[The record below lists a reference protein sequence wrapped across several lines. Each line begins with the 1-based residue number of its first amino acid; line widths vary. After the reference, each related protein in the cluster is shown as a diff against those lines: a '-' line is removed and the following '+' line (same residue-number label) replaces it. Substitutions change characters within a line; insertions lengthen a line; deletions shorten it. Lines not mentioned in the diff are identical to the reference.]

1 MLKLASKSRIG
12 IIGTGKMGE
21 ALISGLMKSKLAD
34 ETSLRTSDTVPQRRE
49 YISKK
54 YGISCVPDNK
64 QVAANSNIVI
74 LAIQPKDMKA
84 VLDSIRD
91 TLTPK
96 HILISIAAGVSIE
109 YISKTLQ
116 KNTPLIRAMPNNPCM
131 IGEGMIAL
139 APTSNVSEESLQT
152 AREIFNSIG
161 RTMVIDERYFDAIT
175 GLSGS
180 GPAYVYL
187 VIEALADGGVKAGI
201 PKDVAIELAAQTVL
215 GSARMVLET
224 HEHPAKLRDM
234 VATPGGTTISGL
246 MELEEGKVRAAFM
259 RAVEKATQ
267 RAKELTRE

>member
-1 MLKLASKSRIG
+1 
-12 IIGTGKMGE
+12 MGE
-21 ALISGLMKSKLAD
+21 ALISGLIKSKLAD
-34 ETSLRTSDTVPQRRE
+34 ENSLKASDAVSQRRE
-49 YISKK
+49 YISRK
-54 YGISCVPDNK
+54 YGISCLLDNR
-64 QVAANSNIVI
+64 QVIENSDIVI
-74 LAIQPKDMKA
+74 LAIQPRDMKV
-84 VLDSIRD
+84 VLEGIRETI
-91 TLTPK
+91 TLN
-96 HILISIAAGVSIE
+96 HILISIAAGISTE
-109 YISKTLQ
+109 YISKILQ
-116 KNTPLIRAMPNNPCM
+116 KNVPIIRGMPNNPCM

-139 APTSNVSEESLQT
+139 APTHNVTKESMDV
-152 AREIFNSIG
+152 ARGIFNSIG
-161 RTMVIDERYFDAIT
+161 RTIVIDEMYFDAIT

-224 HEHPAKLRDM
+224 HEHPAKLKDM

-246 MELEEGKVRAAFM
+246 MELEEGKIRAAFM